1 MKLLKKMN
9 KIIIALFFL
18 GFVFQV
24 NAQHNPQFTHF
35 MFNKLLYNPAYA
47 GNRDALAASAVYRN
61 QWLGIDGAPVTLN
74 FNVHTPFAGDRA
86 GVGLSVV
93 SDKIGVVNT
102 TFATLSYNYRVPV
115 GETAKLSLGISGRLE
130 HGRMDFTQLD
140 GYDQGDD
147 FIMSDITNVVKPN
160 FGFGL
165 FLSNNN
171 YYVGV
176 SMPTVLENTLYT
188 DSGFESVYR
197 TFYLMGAVIFDI
209 SEHVKL
215 KPSALVSVNKN
226 APLDLDLNA
235 SFLFMD
241 ALWVGATYRMGDSVD
256 ALIQYQFTPNLR
268 AGMAFDFTTSEL
280 NANTAGGY
288 ELMLEYI
295 FDRKDR
301 QLTNIRYF

>member
-1 MKLLKKMN
+1 MN
-9 KIIIALFFL
+9 KLIISLFFL
-18 GFVFQV
+18 GFFIQV

-61 QWLGIDGAPVTLN
+61 QWLGIEGAPVTLN

-86 GVGLSVV
+86 GLGLSVV
-93 SDKIGVVNT
+93 ADKIGVVNT

-115 GETAKLSLGISGRLE
+115 GETAKLGLGISGRIE
-130 HGRMDFTQLD
+130 HGRMDFNQLN

-147 FIMSDITNVVKPN
+147 FIMSDVTNQMKPN
-160 FGFGL
+160 FGFGV
-165 FLSNNN
+165 FLSDNN
-171 YYVGV
+171 YYLGV

-197 TFYLMGAVIFDI
+197 TLYFMGAYIFNI
-209 SEHVKL
+209 SEHVKF
-215 KPSALVSVNKN
+215 KPAALVSVNRS

-241 ALWVGATYRMGDSVD
+241 AFWIGATYRKGDSVD
-256 ALIQYQFTPNLR
+256 ALLQYQFTPNLR

-288 ELMLEYI
+288 DLMVEYI
-295 FDRKDR
+295 FNRKDR